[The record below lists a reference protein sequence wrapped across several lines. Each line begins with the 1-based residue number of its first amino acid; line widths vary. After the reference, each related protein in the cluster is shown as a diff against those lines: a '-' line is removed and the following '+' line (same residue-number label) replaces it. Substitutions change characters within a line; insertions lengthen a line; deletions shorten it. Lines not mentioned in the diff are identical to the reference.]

1 MFSIGELSKQ
11 TGVKI
16 PTIRYYEK
24 MGLIDMPD
32 RSIGNQRRYSQ
43 QGLERLAS
51 IRHARDLG
59 FSISDIRELNALS
72 QHLQNPCG
80 DAHGIAAR
88 HLESVKARIAK
99 LKRLERELKRIA
111 ACKADSISQCAVI
124 ETLAN
129 HALCEGEH

>member
-1 MFSIGELSKQ
+1 MFSIGELAKQ

-32 RSIGNQRRYSQ
+32 RSIGNQRRYSR
-43 QGLERLAS
+43 QGLERLAF

-72 QHLQNPCG
+72 QHPAKSLRRRPRHCRASFGKRQNPHQKTQTVRTRTQTHCG
-80 DAHGIAAR
+80 VQG
-88 HLESVKARIAK
+88 
-99 LKRLERELKRIA
+99 
-111 ACKADSISQCAVI
+111 
-124 ETLAN
+124 
-129 HALCEGEH
+129 G